1 MQCTIYPEPR
11 GVKRLAANCH
21 LSEHPASARETA
33 WRQALAA
40 SVAPAVAF
48 ALALALVLAGLLP
61 ATAGSSAAR
70 AQGAAILPPAEPAVA
85 LEWAWIVPADQAAD
99 QAVDEGLDGPVEG
112 ERLADSLSPGGGHER
127 LYTGRFRYQGADAVP
142 ALRIVLP
149 VPAGM
154 HYLPGSATGPGAEI
168 AYSVD
173 GGRTFAPPETLR
185 AMRAAPGA
193 RLRTRRARAAE
204 YTHIQW
210 LLAGEFVP
218 GISGLV
224 SFRARPATAV
234 TGWRRLDGSGG
245 ESPDE
250 S

>member
-1 MQCTIYPEPR
+1 M
-11 GVKRLAANCH
+11 
-21 LSEHPASARETA
+21 
-33 WRQALAA
+33 
-40 SVAPAVAF
+40 APAVA
-48 ALALALVLAGLLP
+48 LALGLVLAGLLP

-70 AQGAAILPPAEPAVA
+70 AQEVAILPPAEPAVA
-85 LEWAWIVPADQAAD
+85 LEWAWIVPADEAAD
-99 QAVDEGLDGPVEG
+99 QAADEGLDEPVEG

-193 RLRTRRARAAE
+193 LLRTRRARAAE

-210 LLAGEFVP
+210 LLVGEFVP
-218 GISGLV
+218 GLTGLV
-224 SFRARPATAV
+224 SFRARPAKPVAD
-234 TGWRRLDGSGG
+234 WRRPG
-245 ESPDE
+245 ESRNEP
-250 S
+250 